1 MLRRNKISVW
11 LCWHSGFFSLKVK
24 LMTRPCWSRRVQARR
39 WAGLSSESTRP
50 FLGTSSS
57 IRWEHWDLSQSGWG
71 WMWRLTRTGAES
83 ALSRVSS
90 QDGCSYQRQW
100 RGNFIELLFPLSES
114 ASEVYETSPLN
125 LNRLPRPTFFAPG
138 MCELLGINRKWVN
151 RNGTASLKIC

>member
-1 MLRRNKISVW
+1 MLRRNKILVW

-24 LMTRPCWSRRVQARR
+24 LMTQPCWSRRVQARR

-57 IRWEHWDLSQSGWG
+57 IRWEHWDLSQSGWC

-90 QDGCSYQRQW
+90 HDGCSYQRQW
-100 RGNFIELLFPLSES
+100 RGNFIELLFSLSDS

-151 RNGTASLKIC
+151 RNGTAILKIC